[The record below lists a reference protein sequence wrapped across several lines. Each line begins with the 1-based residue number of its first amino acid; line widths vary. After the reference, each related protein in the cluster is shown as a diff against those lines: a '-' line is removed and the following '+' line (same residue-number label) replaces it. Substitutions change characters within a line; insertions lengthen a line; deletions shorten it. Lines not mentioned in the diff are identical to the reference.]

1 MVVLDDKNLYVIK
14 FNPAYKLRTYT
25 GINCVGLQNFTKSF
39 NYALC
44 QDLPD
49 SKFPGLRLFDMES
62 IIKNIDNAETFLM
75 LLKKIDIGAQGYFEF
90 GANVVRFAFISSL
103 TNIVIP
109 PILHR
114 NTNKLMGV
122 KDMKEYIAYKVI
134 KDKMITLTIEG
145 DLTCWNILT
154 GKLISQ
160 YKAEGHNYKADYELH
175 SKYKKGAVMLKS
187 KAAVEGYKDDDF
199 FFDWQLQTNMPNQN
213 SFIKTTTFTIKRWLN
228 LEILNERE
236 VKINLEYV
244 HPSYAKEWLFIN
256 DRKDRLIVVLVNY
269 RCFYY
274 EAVGINDDPAK
285 PYKIKWQIKR
295 QINDYPGDLENDA

>member
-1 MVVLDDKNLYVIK
+1 M
-14 FNPAYKLRTYT
+14 
-25 GINCVGLQNFTKSF
+25 NCVGLQNFTKSF

-62 IIKNIDNAETFLM
+62 LMKNIDSAETFLM

-103 TNIVIP
+103 THIVIP

-145 DLTCWNILT
+145 ELTCWNILT
-154 GKLISQ
+154 GKLLSIH
-160 YKAEGHNYKADYELH
+160 KAEGHNYKADYELH

-187 KAAVEGYKDDDF
+187 KAVVEGQKDDEYF
-199 FFDWQLQTNMPNQN
+199 FPW
-213 SFIKTTTFTIKRWLN
+213 
-228 LEILNERE
+228 
-236 VKINLEYV
+236 
-244 HPSYAKEWLFIN
+244 
-256 DRKDRLIVVLVNY
+256 
-269 RCFYY
+269 
-274 EAVGINDDPAK
+274 
-285 PYKIKWQIKR
+285 
-295 QINDYPGDLENDA
+295 